1 MVFKKKICFFILFFI
16 SINLYSQEK
25 KNPSILHMDSLPSK
39 KHIHKPSTATKLS
52 LIFPGLGQAYNKDY
66 WKIPLAIGIVA
77 VPTYIY
83 FYNNDILK
91 KLQYALEVNNQQYAN
106 AADSLNAFN
115 SIDPILNQIKNSP
128 TALAR
133 NRTVFR
139 QNREQSLLWILIM
152 WGINVAEATVSGHL
166 KNFNVSNDISMDL
179 NPTIQLNQFGLGV
192 VFKYNPS
199 KKKIKQF
206 IK

>member
-1 MVFKKKICFFILFFI
+1 MVVKKKILFFILFFL
-16 SINLYSQEK
+16 SINVFAQEK
-25 KNPSILHMDSLPSK
+25 KNSSVLVMDSLTLK

-52 LIFPGLGQAYNKDY
+52 LFFPGLGQAYNKDY

-91 KLQYALEVNNQQYAN
+91 KLQYALEINNNVYGN
-106 AADSLNAFN
+106 AADSLKAFN

-128 TALAR
+128 SALAR

-139 QNREQSLLWILIM
+139 QNREQALLWILIM

-166 KNFNVSNDISMDL
+166 KNFNVSSDISMDI
-179 NPTIQLNQFGLGV
+179 NPNIQMNQFGLGL
-192 VFKYNPS
+192 VFRYNPT
-199 KKKIKQF
+199 KKMKQF
-206 IK
+206 TK

>member
-1 MVFKKKICFFILFFI
+1 MVYKKNCFFILFCI
-16 SINLYSQEK
+16 SINLFSQEK
-25 KNPSILHMDSLPSK
+25 KISSIIDMDTLPAK

-91 KLQYALEVNNQQYAN
+91 KLQYALEVNNNKYAN
-106 AADSLNAFN
+106 AADTLKAFN

-139 QNREQSLLWILIM
+139 QNREQALLWILIM

-166 KNFNVSNDISMDL
+166 KNFNVSNDISMDV
-179 NPTIQLNQFGLGV
+179 NPHIQMNQFGVGL
-192 VFKYNPS
+192 VFKYNPT
-199 KKKIKQF
+199 KKMKQF
-206 IK
+206 TKK